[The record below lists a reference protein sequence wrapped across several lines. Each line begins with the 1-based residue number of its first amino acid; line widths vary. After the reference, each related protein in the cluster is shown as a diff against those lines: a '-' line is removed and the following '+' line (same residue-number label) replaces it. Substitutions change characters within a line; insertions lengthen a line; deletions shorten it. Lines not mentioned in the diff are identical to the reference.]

1 MSIRSGLKRFTS
13 MVFGRQNWKSWF
25 LPTSRF
31 DYLLEVGDGTNSS
44 TVMAPLL
51 WIGRT
56 FPEAPPM
63 LWSIDKD
70 GNEEQEPHHNLL
82 RLLTRPNPFYS
93 GATLWMATLM
103 DYNVDGNGYWIK
115 IRNRIGAVQQLWY
128 TPSWMLEPEGDEK
141 TFIKKYIYTIDGE
154 KIELDPEDVVH
165 FRFGLDP
172 DNQRKGR
179 SPLKTV
185 LREVFTDDEAARFT
199 AALLKNM
206 GVPGLLIS
214 PDTDTPPGP
223 DDVKATKEYVNSEF
237 TGEGR
242 GKALTLSG
250 KTKVQEFGF
259 SPEQLNLKSLR
270 RIPEERTTA
279 VLGIPAI
286 VAGLGAGLDRS
297 TFANM
302 SEAREMAYESNIIP
316 TQRIM
321 GEEVRFQLLPD
332 FEPDPWVWRFG
343 FDLSNVRV
351 LQEDQNKLF
360 QRMDIAVKGGWATVA
375 EGKREVGLPVT
386 DADEVY
392 LRSIATMEVPLGEV
406 REEDTTEEPPPIPL
420 PPGEELP
427 PEEEPAE
434 PGEEGDAAG
443 DEPKVKARQ
452 TRAQVTLDR
461 ALQQDALILAA
472 AMSEQLEH
480 VFDDMGKQAAELAK
494 GKTDAAIKDT
504 NGHELKDADD
514 NSAEAISF
522 QVAED
527 ADGKLRAKF
536 EQHYGRTAKQTQDT
550 VNHVMEIGANIP
562 DEVMVRLIQEGGT
575 RRALLDVRGETRE
588 AILRAVAEGREAGEG
603 PAQIARRIRDEV
615 PKGRFSGA
623 GAKYRAELIARTET
637 LHAQRGSSLEAYKA
651 SDTVT
656 SVVAFDGRLG
666 DTDEVCMARD
676 GQTFSLEAAEQE
688 MMSEDTHPNCTLS
701 FAPVVAETLSEL
713 EGATA

>member
-1 MSIRSGLKRFTS
+1 MTIGGRLKRITS
-13 MVFGRQNWKSWF
+13 MVFRRQNWKSWF

-31 DYLLEVGDGTNSS
+31 DYLLEVGDGTDSS

-63 LWSIDKD
+63 LWSIDED
-70 GNEEQEPHHNLL
+70 GNEEQVPHHDLL

-115 IRNRIGAVQQLWY
+115 IRNQVGAVQQLWY
-128 TPSWMLEPEGDEK
+128 TPSWMMEPEGDEQN
-141 TFIKKYIYTIDGE
+141 FITKYIYTIDGR
-154 KIELDPEDVVH
+154 KVELQPEDVVH

-172 DNQRKGR
+172 ENQRKGR

-206 GVPGLLIS
+206 GVPGILVS
-214 PDTDTPPGP
+214 PDSDNPPGP
-223 DDVKATKEYVNSEF
+223 DDVTATKEYVDDEF
-237 TGEGR
+237 RGENR
-242 GKALTLSG
+242 GKALVMSG

-259 SPEQLNLKSLR
+259 SPEQLDLKSLR

-279 VLGIPAI
+279 VLGVPAI

-316 TQRIM
+316 TQRTM
-321 GEEVRFQLLPD
+321 GEEVRFQLLTD
-332 FEPDPWVWRFG
+332 FEVDPWVWRFG

-351 LQEDQNKLF
+351 LQEDRNK
-360 QRMDIAVKGGWATVA
+360 QATRWGEMVKSGYARVA
-375 EGKREVGLPVT
+375 EARREFGLETT

-392 LRSIATMEVPLGEV
+392 LRSIAIVAVPAGEV
-406 REEDTTEEPPPIPL
+406 REEDTLEEPPPIPP
-420 PPGEELP
+420 PPGVP
-427 PEEEPAE
+427 AEEEPAA
-434 PGEEGDAAG
+434 PGEEGDAPG
-443 DEPKVKARQ
+443 DEPKIKARQ

-461 ALQQDALILAA
+461 ALQQDQLVLAA
-472 AMSEQLEH
+472 VMGEKLEA
-480 VFDDMGKQAAELAK
+480 VFDGMGKEAAELAK
-494 GKTDAAIKDT
+494 GRGAPGIKEL
-504 NGHELKDADD
+504 NGHDLKDADD
-514 NSAEAISF
+514 NSASAIAL
-522 QVAED
+522 QVSES
-527 ADGKLRAKF
+527 ADGRLKAEF
-536 EQHYGRTAKQTQDT
+536 ERHYGRTAQQTEAT
-550 VNHVMEIGANIP
+550 IEHVLGLGANIP
-562 DEVMVRLIQEGGT
+562 DEVMVRIIQEGGT
-575 RRALLDVRGETRE
+575 RRALLDVQGETRD
-588 AILRAVAEGREAGEG
+588 AILRAVAEGREAGDA
-603 PAQIARRIRDEV
+603 PAAIARRIRDEV

-651 SDTVT
+651 SDSVT

-666 DTDEVCMARD
+666 DTDDVCMARD
-676 GQTFSLEAAEQE
+676 GQTFSLEAAELE
-688 MMSEDTHPNCTLS
+688 MASEDTHPNCTLS

-713 EGATA
+713 EGVTA